1 MNRATQ
7 TGVMSRAR
15 RRLQVAIKLLLLAPL
30 FWTADITAASNDQ
43 ATIESIR
50 VRPSP
55 ERTRIVL
62 DLSQPVQHTLFSL
75 SNPKRLVIDIEKA
88 KLGSER
94 AKRIIENLNYR
105 GTPIKGMRTA
115 ARNARDLRVV
125 LELDE
130 QVKPRSFVLQPILQ
144 YGHRL
149 VIDLYEVA
157 QQITPISKQVDRIS
171 KQMRDV
177 VVAVDAGHGGDDP
190 GAIGKGNFYEKNAVL
205 AIAKK
210 LHLLLEKEPGFK
222 SVLTRKGDYYLAHRK
237 RTEIARQQQA
247 DIFLSI
253 HADAFKT
260 AEASGASVYAI
271 SQKGATSETARW
283 LAEKENSADLIG
295 GVGAVSLDDKDD
307 LLAGVLLD
315 LSMTASLAASLDMG
329 QEVLNAIKPIN
340 KLHKPRVEQAAF
352 LVLKSPDIPSLLIET
367 GYISNPA
374 EARKLK
380 SSAHQQKMANAIFLG
395 VKRYI
400 ESNPPAGSFIAWRKQ
415 GNRTEGTKTYKIVRG
430 DTLSEIALKHRVSA
444 TQLKRANG
452 LVSDTVKIGQLLRIP
467 KS

>member
-7 TGVMSRAR
+7 TGVMRRTR
-15 RRLQVAIKLLLLAPL
+15 RRLRVAIKLLLLAPL
-30 FWTADITAASNDQ
+30 VWTADITAASNDQ

-55 ERTRIVL
+55 ERPRIVL
-62 DLSQPVQHTLFSL
+62 DLSQPVDHTLFSL

-94 AKRIIENLNYR
+94 AKKIIENLNYR

-115 ARNARDLRVV
+115 ARNAHDLRVV

-210 LHLLLEKEPGFK
+210 LHLLLEN
-222 SVLTRKGDYYLAHRK
+222 V
-237 RTEIARQQQA
+237 
-247 DIFLSI
+247 
-253 HADAFKT
+253 
-260 AEASGASVYAI
+260 
-271 SQKGATSETARW
+271 
-283 LAEKENSADLIG
+283 
-295 GVGAVSLDDKDD
+295 
-307 LLAGVLLD
+307 
-315 LSMTASLAASLDMG
+315 
-329 QEVLNAIKPIN
+329 
-340 KLHKPRVEQAAF
+340 
-352 LVLKSPDIPSLLIET
+352 
-367 GYISNPA
+367 
-374 EARKLK
+374 
-380 SSAHQQKMANAIFLG
+380 
-395 VKRYI
+395 
-400 ESNPPAGSFIAWRKQ
+400 
-415 GNRTEGTKTYKIVRG
+415 
-430 DTLSEIALKHRVSA
+430 
-444 TQLKRANG
+444 
-452 LVSDTVKIGQLLRIP
+452 
-467 KS
+467 